1 MKQQGEL
8 DTSSSHPFRS
18 PRVTAGHIFAPKEDS
33 LAAGTVP
40 DDFLGYAA
48 AREHGLSQGYH
59 LFRTPPPPAAI
70 ATNKSAWYVNSATLK
85 SAHGPA
91 AYTLSAQQLQKRKA
105 HVKALMRC
113 DPANELKEQKKAV
126 RRGVDALDE
135 VDATLPGDAEAL
147 ASATQALTYELEKYL
162 ETKDY
167 RIKESLIAGLPLHEA
182 AAEEG
187 RAKAEVQSLLR
198 SDLYDV
204 TSELADKWAALQRE
218 GEVARRAALEKM
230 VAKGGDIQE
239 QMIEVELRLTDHV
252 LMGTAE
258 EAERMLRAAGPDG
271 AQLRSLR
278 QEGDDLI
285 ERQRKQKAVLVSVA
299 RKALDADA
307 MHREEIAA
315 YGRRLLAADKTH
327 EALLGAVTGL
337 KKTCGEV
344 TTTFGVSREIPK
356 EVEIAPPAPRSPT
369 GTIERLTTR
378 GFPAASNWQR
388 LTVSIRLDKPSL
400 GGLSPNLIPIAFPS
414 RSLHTVALYTAVAFA
429 RDDDLPTVVDENGVV
444 LKAPIKP
451 PPGAIELSRA
461 LVAVRVAPEGPAAGK
476 ISSGDVLLSL
486 NGRDSWKM
494 SGYGDIRACMEE
506 LGGTESSWKPCQL
519 KIELMRPV
527 VDAAPAA
534 DTKRRRGRFGG
545 LFG

>member
-1 MKQQGEL
+1 
-8 DTSSSHPFRS
+8 
-18 PRVTAGHIFAPKEDS
+18 
-33 LAAGTVP
+33 
-40 DDFLGYAA
+40 
-48 AREHGLSQGYH
+48 
-59 LFRTPPPPAAI
+59 
-70 ATNKSAWYVNSATLK
+70 
-85 SAHGPA
+85 
-91 AYTLSAQQLQKRKA
+91 
-105 HVKALMRC
+105 MRC

-147 ASATQALTYELEKYL
+147 ASATQVSRWMGCKHGPIRWVCDGCCSLVPAVSTPHARCRVQALTYELEKYL

-285 ERQRKQKAVLVSVA
+285 ERQRKQKVPP
-299 RKALDADA
+299 RP
-307 MHREEIAA
+307 
-315 YGRRLLAADKTH
+315 GR
-327 EALLGAVTGL
+327 
-337 KKTCGEV
+337 
-344 TTTFGVSREIPK
+344 
-356 EVEIAPPAPRSPT
+356 
-369 GTIERLTTR
+369 IE
-378 GFPAASNWQR
+378 SHQ
-388 LTVSIRLDKPSL
+388 
-400 GGLSPNLIPIAFPS
+400 
-414 RSLHTVALYTAVAFA
+414 
-429 RDDDLPTVVDENGVV
+429 
-444 LKAPIKP
+444 
-451 PPGAIELSRA
+451 
-461 LVAVRVAPEGPAAGK
+461 
-476 ISSGDVLLSL
+476 
-486 NGRDSWKM
+486 
-494 SGYGDIRACMEE
+494 
-506 LGGTESSWKPCQL
+506 
-519 KIELMRPV
+519 
-527 VDAAPAA
+527 
-534 DTKRRRGRFGG
+534 
-545 LFG
+545 